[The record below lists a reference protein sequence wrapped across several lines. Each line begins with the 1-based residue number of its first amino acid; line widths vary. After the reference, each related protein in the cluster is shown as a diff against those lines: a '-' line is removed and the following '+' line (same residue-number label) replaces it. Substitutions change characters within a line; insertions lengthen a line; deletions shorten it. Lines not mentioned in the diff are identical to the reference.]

1 MNQKKLF
8 LFFGIFNFLVTNV
21 VLQISLLLIPI
32 IIATILSQI
41 VNVIIGY
48 YLYGKKVFKLKTL
61 NIKVFKKYLLLS
73 LLLWIM
79 NFGLIQ
85 SFFYFGIN
93 KNLAAFIVIP
103 LLVSISFFCQKYFV
117 FRKVN

>member
-79 NFGLIQ
+79 NFALIQ